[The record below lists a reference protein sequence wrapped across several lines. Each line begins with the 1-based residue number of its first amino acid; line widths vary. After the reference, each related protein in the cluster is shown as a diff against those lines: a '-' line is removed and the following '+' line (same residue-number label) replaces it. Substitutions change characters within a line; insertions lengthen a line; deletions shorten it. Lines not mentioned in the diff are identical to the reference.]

1 MQPVVL
7 PYPEDYHL
15 PSNSAVDSPLDYLL
29 NQSAASAASRR
40 RLLPSWSV
48 LRQTIRLINRM
59 TICQTL
65 MEVSSLTGYLKVK
78 HVRMFSKDAR
88 TARTFV
94 RILFA
99 NLNFDCH
106 YQLRFCCLVAR
117 CFCAQIQL
125 RRTVSL
131 STRVIGQDRALT
143 FLVSF

>member
-15 PSNSAVDSPLDYLL
+15 TSNSAVNSPLDYLL

-59 TICQTL
+59 TICRTL
-65 MEVSSLTGYLKVK
+65 MELSSLTGCLKVK
-78 HVRMFSKDAR
+78 HLRMFAKNAR

-94 RILFA
+94 RNFDDLK
-99 NLNFDCH
+99 LKFDCH
-106 YQLRFCCLVAR
+106 YQLRSCSLVAR

-125 RRTVSL
+125 KRTVSL
-131 STRVIGQDRALT
+131 STRV
-143 FLVSF
+143 